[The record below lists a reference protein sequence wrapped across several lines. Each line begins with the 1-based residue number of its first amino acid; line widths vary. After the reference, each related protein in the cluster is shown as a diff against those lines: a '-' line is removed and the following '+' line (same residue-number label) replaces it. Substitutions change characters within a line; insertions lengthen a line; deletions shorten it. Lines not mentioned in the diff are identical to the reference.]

1 MGRID
6 YQRYTEHLAVEIRD
20 RVLTLTLNNPDKL
33 NANTDP
39 MHWSLSRIWDDIDAD
54 PEVLCVVFTGAGDRA
69 FSAGGDPLQMKQNM
83 GNDTQWLHT
92 SGEAK
97 RIIHGILACNK
108 PIVARLN
115 GHAVGFGATLALA
128 SDITVGVR
136 GAKFGDPHCNVGLV
150 CGDGG
155 ALLWAQ
161 LAGYAVAR
169 EFLFT
174 GKLVTM
180 EEAVGLG
187 LLNHAVPREELDA
200 KVESIVRAI
209 TANPG
214 RAVQL
219 TKSVLNLPLRQAAMA
234 TMDLGLAHEVISA
247 ASEDHR
253 EAVHAMLEKRPA
265 KFTGR

>member
-1 MGRID
+1 MNRPD
-6 YQRYTEHLAVEIRD
+6 YSRYDEHLAIELSD
-20 RVLTLTLNNPDKL
+20 RVLRLTLNNPEKL
-33 NANTDP
+33 NANTAP
-39 MHWSLSRIWDDIDAD
+39 MHWALSRIWDDIDAD
-54 PEVLCVVFTGAGDRA
+54 PEVLCVVFTGAGERA
-69 FSAGGDPLQMKQNM
+69 FSAGGDPAQMKQNL
-83 GNDTQWLHT
+83 GDDAHWLRIA
-92 SGEAK
+92 GESR
-97 RIIHGILACNK
+97 RIIHGMLACNK

-136 GAKFGDPHCNVGLV
+136 DAKFGDPHCKTGLV

-161 LAGYAVAR
+161 LAGYVVAR

-174 GKLVTM
+174 GRLVTM

-200 KVESIVRAI
+200 KVDAIVHSITASAGRAI
-209 TANPG
+209 
-214 RAVQL
+214 QL
-219 TKSVLNLPLRQAAMA
+219 TKNVLNLPLRQAALA
-234 TMDLGLAHEVISA
+234 TMDLGMANEMISA
-247 ASEDHR
+247 WSQDHR
-253 EAVHAMLEKRPA
+253 EAVDAMLEKRPA